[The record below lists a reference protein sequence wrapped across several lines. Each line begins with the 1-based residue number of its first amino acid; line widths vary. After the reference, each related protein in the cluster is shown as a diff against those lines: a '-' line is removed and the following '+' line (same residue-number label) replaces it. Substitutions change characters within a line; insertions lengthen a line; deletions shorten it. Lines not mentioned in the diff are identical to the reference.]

1 MRPRIADRLARALAI
16 DHKPTRWEVIERVV
30 CAALEDAPPLTL
42 AVSGS
47 RYIHDEREVYAMLR
61 RVYLLVSA
69 DTGAVGPIIDEVIQ
83 GGGAGVD
90 QQVDGVLEL
99 WAMERAR
106 LLGVERAVKLES
118 RPIVADWTGQGR
130 AAGPR
135 RNARLLD
142 EAQVWAGLWDGRA
155 VRCGTL
161 DTAKQ
166 AQRRGWI
173 GWAVPRGEG
182 LPGAWLYAVSGE
194 LFEEVDHGG

>member
-1 MRPRIADRLARALAI
+1 MRPPIKDRLARALAI

-47 RYIHDEREVYAMLR
+47 RHIHDAHEVYAMLR

-69 DTGAVGPIIDEVIQ
+69 DTGATGPIIDEVIQ
-83 GGGAGVD
+83 GGGQGVD
-90 QQVDGVLEL
+90 MVVDAALEL
-99 WAMERAR
+99 WALECADKH
-106 LLGVERAVKLES
+106 GVDRAVMMES
-118 RPIVADWTGQGR
+118 RPIHADWTGQGR
-130 AAGPR
+130 AAGPL
-135 RNARLLD
+135 RNAKLLD
-142 EAQVWAGLWDGRA
+142 ESQVWAGLWDGR
-155 VRCGTL
+155 VERCGTL

-166 AQRRGWI
+166 AAARGWI

-194 LFEEVDHGG
+194 LFEEGE